1 MDSRLSEVFSETL
14 YLPKTT
20 RERHQGVLQWDCII
34 YEEKQI
40 TKTTTCC
47 INYVV
52 TLWRFYCR
60 RINSARNGNKTFAAS
75 IALNMPAT
83 DKRVPSTASSI
94 WRPWS
99 PLPSSSS
106 SSLRAWQRK
115 RASEGERGDWQPP
128 ARIKLLH
135 ACTRAPAV
143 PRRRD
148 AAGQVPVAQASGP
161 RRRFSQART
170 YWLLSKAG
178 NQEWEVLPHD
188 TEKAQ
193 LCTRAPPHHSTPHAR
208 SHKPPLSSLL
218 HCCWTPTRHPPV
230 SYMGGGAMLCRRY
243 NDKLPLNWISQNRTV
258 RADSKCSQWKCSNF
272 FSETRRGERYKVW
285 PAVYDTWLII
295 ILLSAAHFLTCSY
308 SNATRVGILRYYH
321 TCVIYIFTQF
331 VYTLRWFANH
341 FP

>member
-60 RINSARNGNKTFAAS
+60 HIYSARNGNKTFAAS

-115 RASEGERGDWQPP
+115 RAREGERGDWQPP

-135 ACTRAPAV
+135 ACGAH
-143 PRRRD
+143 
-148 AAGQVPVAQASGP
+148 Q
-161 RRRFSQART
+161 
-170 YWLLSKAG
+170 
-178 NQEWEVLPHD
+178 
-188 TEKAQ
+188 
-193 LCTRAPPHHSTPHAR
+193 HSR
-208 SHKPPLSSLL
+208 
-218 HCCWTPTRHPPV
+218 
-230 SYMGGGAMLCRRY
+230 GGGMQQDRC
-243 NDKLPLNWISQNRTV
+243 P
-258 RADSKCSQWKCSNF
+258 
-272 FSETRRGERYKVW
+272 
-285 PAVYDTWLII
+285 
-295 ILLSAAHFLTCSY
+295 
-308 SNATRVGILRYYH
+308 
-321 TCVIYIFTQF
+321 
-331 VYTLRWFANH
+331 
-341 FP
+341 